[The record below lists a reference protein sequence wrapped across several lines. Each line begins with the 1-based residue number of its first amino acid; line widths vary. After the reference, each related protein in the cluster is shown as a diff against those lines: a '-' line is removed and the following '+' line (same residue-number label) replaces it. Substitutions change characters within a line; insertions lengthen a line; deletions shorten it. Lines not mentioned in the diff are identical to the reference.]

1 MVGDVIAQSL
11 QLWLDS
17 KDKGPGSPKTFAAD
31 RLLKMGA
38 WGFCFY
44 GPYQHF
50 WYRAL
55 AKALPGKDVPSFLS
69 KVAANQFLL
78 APIVLCSVFSW
89 NLAMQGKAREIPA
102 KVQRDLWPTMVRGW
116 AFWVPAASVNFW
128 FVPLPYQVLYM
139 SSCGILWSAYLSFT
153 SYTSLRDLL
162 ARNAKPALPAGG
174 PTKAAPSP
182 APSKVKR

>member
-69 KVAANQFLL
+69 K
-78 APIVLCSVFSW
+78 
-89 NLAMQGKAREIPA
+89 ARA
-102 KVQRDLWPTMVRGW
+102 V
-116 AFWVPAASVNFW
+116 
-128 FVPLPYQVLYM
+128 
-139 SSCGILWSAYLSFT
+139 
-153 SYTSLRDLL
+153 
-162 ARNAKPALPAGG
+162 
-174 PTKAAPSP
+174 
-182 APSKVKR
+182 